1 MTVSNKEI
9 KDYDFKCNEIFN
21 YQTRSN
27 FHSYY
32 GDVRLQGM
40 KNQSEQAITRD
51 NFNYARLNIIFADSK
66 FSYYYI
72 NGQEVEPN
80 FNIN

>member
-1 MTVSNKEI
+1 MTVSNKGI

-27 FHSYY
+27 FYSYY
-32 GDVRLQGM
+32 GNERLQAM
-40 KNQSEQAITRD
+40 KNQSEQAMKRD
-51 NFNYARLNIIFADSK
+51 QLKYAKINIIFEDSK
-66 FSYYYI
+66 FSYYYV